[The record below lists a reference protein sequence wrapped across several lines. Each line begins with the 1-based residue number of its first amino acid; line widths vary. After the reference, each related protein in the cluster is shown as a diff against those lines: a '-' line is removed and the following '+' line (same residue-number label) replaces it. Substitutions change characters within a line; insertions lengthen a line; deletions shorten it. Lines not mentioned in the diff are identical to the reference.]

1 LTLLSDLPVGAQV
14 EFRDFLA
21 VIEGANSHAVYGRTQ
36 AGFRFSVRGTHVV
49 EPRDSIVYVD
59 HWQVNVRALHVSPSQ
74 VVQYNACPRQWALDK
89 IAGIKRGG
97 NKFSDRGGRVHGVL
111 ENWQRFATPPDLSDP
126 IGAIAYPAL
135 AVTPAPGTATPERC
149 VNWEVGGIEIEFLK
163 DLEEFTPWGVHIYD
177 YKTTSNLAY
186 AHTATDLL
194 ETDPQSITYAAHAFI
209 EYQAP
214 AVRESWLYLTA
225 NKPHRCLPVV
235 VDPQKDDCLAR
246 FELICATGREMI
258 AHRIAQTDPEKFPQK
273 TSHCSAFGGCPY
285 KGTHCQ
291 PDEVRSALDQMAASI
306 FSQIAAA
313 GQPAPAQP
321 PPPPV
326 PAMAWP
332 PQPAA
337 AAPVAPPA
345 VAPAAPPPWVTGT
358 NTAVQTSPFPQVA
371 QASAPVAPPAMPAS
385 MAPPAWLTPAPV
397 ASAPA
402 VAPEAP
408 AEQPAAPAKRTRR
421 TKAEIQMADM
431 NKAIENTDGQ
441 TQVAPAPEYAPSA
454 PEPTKAPAQTD
465 QSEIDT
471 EAHFWDLLASLAMN
485 PGFAGCPAVDLAD
498 RALALVVA
506 GQNALGGS

>member
-1 LTLLSDLPVGAQV
+1 MTLLSDLPIGSQV
-14 EFRDFLA
+14 QFRDFLA
-21 VIEGANSHAVYGRTQ
+21 VIDGANNHAVYGRTQ
-36 AGFRFSVRGTHVV
+36 AGVRFSVRGTHPVT
-49 EPRDSIVYVD
+49 DGT
-59 HWQVNVRALHVSPSQ
+59 VNARALHVSPSQ
-74 VVQYNACPRQWALDK
+74 IVQYNACPRQWALDK
-89 IAGIKRGG
+89 IAGIQRGG
-97 NKFSDRGGRVHGVL
+97 NKFSDRGGKVHAVL
-111 ENWQRFATPPDLSDP
+111 ENWQRYATPPDLADP

-149 VNWEVGGIEIEFLK
+149 VNWDVGGIEIEFLK

-194 ETDPQSITYAAHAFI
+194 ETDPQSITYAAHAFK
-209 EYQAP
+209 EYNAP
-214 AVRESWLYLTA
+214 IVRESWLYLTA

-235 VDPQKDDCLAR
+235 VDPQREDCLAR
-246 FELICATGREMI
+246 FELIIETGREMI
-258 AHRIAQTDPEKFPQK
+258 AHRIAQTDPEKFPQR

-291 PDEVRSALDQMAASI
+291 PDEVRSALDQMSENI
-306 FSQIAAA
+306 FTKIAAE

-321 PPPPV
+321 PPAPA

-332 PQPAA
+332 PQPAS

-345 VAPAAPPPWVTGT
+345 VAPAAPLPWVTAQAT
-358 NTAVQTSPFPQVA
+358 PPAVA
-371 QASAPVAPPAMPAS
+371 QAAFPAAQATPPAVPAS

-402 VAPEAP
+402 VAPDVQQEP
-408 AEQPAAPAKRTRR
+408 AEQPAQAKRTRR
-421 TKAEIQMADM
+421 TKAIA
-431 NKAIENTDGQ
+431 NTDGQ
-441 TQVAPAPEYAPSA
+441 TQVAPAPEYAPSVPQA
-454 PEPTKAPAQTD
+454 EPAD
-465 QSEIDT
+465 DT
-471 EAHFWDLLASLAMN
+471 EAHFWDLLASLSMN

-506 GQNALGGS
+506 GQNALGGA